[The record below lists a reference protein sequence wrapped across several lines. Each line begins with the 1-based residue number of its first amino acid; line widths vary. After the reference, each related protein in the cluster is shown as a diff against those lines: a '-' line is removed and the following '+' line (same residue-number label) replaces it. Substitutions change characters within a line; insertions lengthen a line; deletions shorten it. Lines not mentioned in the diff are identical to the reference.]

1 MRNCVRV
8 AQQTLTLYVWVRIL
22 VPQPLAPNTFRGCFI
37 EVWRS
42 LVARFVR
49 DEEVAGSNPVTS
61 TTTQAL
67 KSVDSISLLRAFS
80 FINHPKMTVSS
91 LFSSLFMKISVVY
104 LAADSSSRS

>member
-22 VPQPLAPNTFRGCFI
+22 VPQPLAPIHIGAVFF

-61 TTTQAL
+61 T
-67 KSVDSISLLRAFS
+67 I
-80 FINHPKMTVSS
+80 
-91 LFSSLFMKISVVY
+91 
-104 LAADSSSRS
+104 

>member
-1 MRNCVRV
+1 MCKGSTADSDSVCLGSNPSSAANGPDSFGAV
-8 AQQTLTLYVWVRIL
+8 
-22 VPQPLAPNTFRGCFI
+22 FF

>member
-22 VPQPLAPNTFRGCFI
+22 VPQPFGPDDFGATFF

-61 TTTQAL
+61 IFD
-67 KSVDSISLLRAFS
+67 KSQ
-80 FINHPKMTVSS
+80 
-91 LFSSLFMKISVVY
+91 
-104 LAADSSSRS
+104 

>member
-22 VPQPLAPNTFRGCFI
+22 VPQPLAPKYIRGCFF

-61 TTTQAL
+61 TT
-67 KSVDSISLLRAFS
+67 
-80 FINHPKMTVSS
+80 
-91 LFSSLFMKISVVY
+91 Y
-104 LAADSSSRS
+104 

>member
-22 VPQPLAPNTFRGCFI
+22 VPQPMAPLVGAIFH

-61 TTTQAL
+61 TSKKADLSGQ
-67 KSVDSISLLRAFS
+67 S
-80 FINHPKMTVSS
+80 F
-91 LFSSLFMKISVVY
+91 LQ
-104 LAADSSSRS
+104 SRV

>member
-22 VPQPLAPNTFRGCFI
+22 VPQPKAPKIFGAEFF

-61 TTTQAL
+61 TTIFAQKWL
-67 KSVDSISLLRAFS
+67 E
-80 FINHPKMTVSS
+80 
-91 LFSSLFMKISVVY
+91 
-104 LAADSSSRS
+104 

>member
-1 MRNCVRV
+1 MCKGSTADSDSVCLGSNPSSAAIGPDV
-8 AQQTLTLYVWVRIL
+8 L
-22 VPQPLAPNTFRGCFI
+22 RGCFI

>member
-61 TTTQAL
+61 TIEKGTL
-67 KSVDSISLLRAFS
+67 
-80 FINHPKMTVSS
+80 M
-91 LFSSLFMKISVVY
+91 
-104 LAADSSSRS
+104 

>member
-1 MRNCVRV
+1 MIKKHLSENNKKSFKKIKKTVDKQKQMMYIIRVAKIQPNCVRV

-61 TTTQAL
+61 TS
-67 KSVDSISLLRAFS
+67 K
-80 FINHPKMTVSS
+80 KG
-91 LFSSLFMKISVVY
+91 
-104 LAADSSSRS
+104 

>member
-22 VPQPLAPNTFRGCFI
+22 VPQPMAPNPIGAVFV

-61 TTTQAL
+61 TIEKEA
-67 KSVDSISLLRAFS
+67 S
-80 FINHPKMTVSS
+80 FRMS
-91 LFSSLFMKISVVY
+91 LFLFHPAKE
-104 LAADSSSRS
+104 R

>member
-22 VPQPLAPNTFRGCFI
+22 VPQPIAPSFGAFSF

-61 TTTQAL
+61 TNKRT
-67 KSVDSISLLRAFS
+67 DLRVGS
-80 FINHPKMTVSS
+80 F
-91 LFSSLFMKISVVY
+91 VVE
-104 LAADSSSRS
+104 

>member
-22 VPQPLAPNTFRGCFI
+22 VPQPMAPRLGAVFI